1 MRTVKASRD
10 ALWGWTGYRGQNG
23 EFLEKEGK
31 SYQVKAR
38 IADEVDAQ
46 TNLGQVES

>member
-1 MRTVKASRD
+1 MRTVKALRD
-10 ALWGWTGYRGQNG
+10 TLWGWTRYRGQNG
-23 EFLEKEGK
+23 AILEKEGK

-38 IADEVDAQ
+38 VVDEVDAQ